1 MYSNV
6 NKDTHVYTGEHFDEV
21 AGDKRD
27 QVCSSVNEPGQYK
40 GMWTVSAAW
49 KMFFEDQ
56 NI

>member
-27 QVCSSVNEPGQYK
+27 QLCSSVNEPGQYK